1 MPSYKDGRVSL
12 ADLAPVHVPGYRLL
26 FTEKQDYLRKLGTLD
41 EANASDPQL
50 LVPNYIASQ
59 ALCLTTASYYTVCC
73 PSRCDDIV
81 AKLERA
87 ATAQSVTPQQI
98 TDVLAEGGAGHALTE
113 VERSA
118 LDALSVN
125 GSVALHGR
133 ALAGWLHSIFPADC
147 PMPMEHDNANP
158 KTADE
163 WMADPGTNVQD
174 TEELMLEV
182 SDNLARYTTLGL
194 EGVDA
199 SLKEEEAAEEVDES
213 VDHIVEPYTAKQD
226 INPANGSRRGA
237 GFGSFCQMLASLAM
251 LASMVALI
259 VALVQSAL
267 ATSGLYSD
275 KVKVHARPLATHD
288 IVA

>member
-133 ALAGWLHSIFPADC
+133 ALAGWLHSVFLADC

-174 TEELMLEV
+174 TEELMLEISETLV
-182 SDNLARYTTLGL
+182 RYTTLGL
-194 EGVDA
+194 EGVDEA
-199 SLKEEEAAEEVDES
+199 TKQEEAAEVMDDTVEVIVDPSSRQLQESQEES
-213 VDHIVEPYTAKQD
+213 VMTSYRRFGL
-226 INPANGSRRGA
+226 GSLFQIA
-237 GFGSFCQMLASLAM
+237 ASFSL
-251 LASMVALI
+251 LASM
-259 VALVQSAL
+259 LVLCLAMIRAVMSAQGINGPKWL
-267 ATSGLYSD
+267 
-275 KVKVHARPLATHD
+275 
-288 IVA
+288 